1 MSLYPFLY
9 SPLRLGPVRVRNRV
23 VFSAHLTNF
32 AEDNRPGDRL
42 IAYYRE
48 RARGGAGLIITEE
61 QSVHPSDFTYE
72 KLIHAYDPAVIP
84 HYRKLT
90 GAIKAEGA
98 AVFCQIN
105 HNGLQGFSFFNDEPL
120 WGPSSVADSLFREIP
135 QAVDAR
141 QIGEIVAG
149 YGRVAAHARA
159 GGFDGVELQASHSSI
174 LRQFLSPHTNR
185 RGDEWGGSLDGRM
198 RLAVRC
204 LEAVRE
210 AIGAGMA
217 LGIRLCTDELIDGGL
232 TLDQVVE
239 IAARL
244 DRLGIVDFVNTS
256 IGTTAR
262 LYLVEG
268 PMAVPAGYQSGHTAA
283 IREAVRVPVIGV
295 GRINDPLM
303 ADRLIREGVCDL
315 VGVVRAQ
322 IADPEWAAKGQQ
334 GQAAEIRKCIA
345 CNQYCIGLMG
355 LNSPLSCI
363 QNPANGSE
371 ATLGAESYGAAT
383 HATASH
389 GTANNRA
396 ARHNG
401 AANYGPAAQPK
412 KVIVIGAGPAG
423 MEAAI
428 VAAHHGHGVTL
439 WEREGRVGGMVN
451 WIVKTPQRLE
461 YGDLIRNKT
470 SELKR
475 YGVRLRLDREAS
487 AGTILAERP
496 DAVIVATG
504 QEETRPAH
512 IPGMDGAR
520 VKTPLLVLSEPRC
533 APGHVLILDEI
544 GSHQATSL
552 AEYLLDGG
560 CRVTLVTSAFQVG
573 QHLGVTLDLE
583 LWHTRIA
590 GRPVTLLPG
599 HIVLDVRGDP
609 LLLDIQSGRQQPLPG
624 VDWIVPVN
632 QGRSRA
638 GLFHALRGKLP
649 AVVRVGDAL
658 APKDVGEAILDGH
671 RAARQLCGLETLW
684 Q

>member
-1 MSLYPFLY
+1 MSLYSFLY
-9 SPLRLGPVRVRNRV
+9 SPIALGPVRVRNRV

-32 AEDNRPGDRL
+32 AQDNRPGERL

-61 QSVHPSDFTYE
+61 QSVHASDFAYE
-72 KLIHAYDPAVIP
+72 KLIHAYDPAVVP

-90 GAIKAEGA
+90 AALKAEGA

-105 HNGLQGFSFFNDEPL
+105 HNGAQGFSFFNDEPL
-120 WGPSSVADSLFREIP
+120 WGPSPVADSLFREMP
-135 QAVDAR
+135 QALDAR

-149 YGRVAAHARA
+149 YARVAAHARA
-159 GGFDGVELQASHSSI
+159 GGFDGMELQASHSSL
-174 LRQFLSPHTNR
+174 LRQFLSPHSNR
-185 RGDEWGGSLDGRM
+185 RNDEWGGSLEGRM
-198 RLAVRC
+198 RLAVQC
-204 LEAVRE
+204 VQAARE
-210 AIGAGMA
+210 AAGPSMA

-239 IAARL
+239 IARRL
-244 DRLGIVDFVNTS
+244 DRLGMLDYFNKS

-268 PMAVPAGYQSGHTAA
+268 PMSVPAGYQSGHTAA

-295 GRINDPLM
+295 GRVNDPML

-322 IADPEWAAKGQQ
+322 IADPEWAAKGRQD
-334 GQAAEIRKCIA
+334 QASDIRKCIA

-355 LNSPLSCI
+355 LNAPLSCI

-371 ATLGAESYGAAT
+371 TQLGESCYA
-383 HATASH
+383 
-389 GTANNRA
+389 
-396 ARHNG
+396 
-401 AANYGPAAQPK
+401 PAAHPK
-412 KVIVIGAGPAG
+412 KVHVVGGGPAG

-428 VAAHHGHGVTL
+428 VAAHLGHRVTL
-439 WEREGRVGGMVN
+439 WERERSLGGMVN
-451 WIVKTPQRLE
+451 WMVKAPQRLE
-461 YGDLIRNKT
+461 YGDLIRNKS

-475 YGVRLRLDREAS
+475 YGAVTRLGQEAS
-487 AGTILAERP
+487 AEQLLLDRP

-504 QEETRPAH
+504 QEERRPSH

-520 VKTPLLVLSEPRC
+520 VRTPLQVLSEPRFK
-533 APGHVLILDEI
+533 PGHVLILDDI
-544 GSHQATSL
+544 GFHQATSV

-560 CRVTLVTSAFQVG
+560 CRVSLVTSAFYVG

-583 LWHTRIA
+583 LWHMRIA
-590 GRPVTLLPG
+590 DRPLDLIEG

-609 LLLDIQSGRQQPLPG
+609 LLMDIHSGRERPLPG

-632 QGRSRA
+632 HGRSRD
-638 GLFHALRGKLP
+638 GLFHALRGKVP
-649 AVVRVGDAL
+649 QVVRVGDAL

-671 RAARQLCGLETLW
+671 RAARQLCGLELNW

>member
-1 MSLYPFLY
+1 MSMYPFLF
-9 SPLRLGPVRVRNRV
+9 SPIALGPIRVRNRV
-23 VFSAHLTNF
+23 VFSAHLANF
-32 AEDNRPGDRL
+32 AQDNRPGDRL
-42 IAYYRE
+42 ITYYRE
-48 RARGGAGLIITEE
+48 RARGGAGLIVTEE
-61 QSVHPSDFTYE
+61 QSVHASDYAYE

-90 GAIKAEGA
+90 AALKAEGA

-105 HNGLQGFSFFNDEPL
+105 HNGAQGFSFFNDEPL

-135 QAVDAR
+135 QALDGR
-141 QIGEIVAG
+141 QIRDIVAG

-159 GGFDGVELQASHSSI
+159 GGFDGMELQASHSSL

-185 RGDEWGGSLDGRM
+185 RNDEWGGSLEGRM
-198 RLAVRC
+198 RLAVQC
-204 LEAVRE
+204 VQAVRE
-210 AIGAGMA
+210 AAGPRMA

-239 IAARL
+239 IARRL
-244 DRLGIVDFVNTS
+244 DGLGMLDFFNTS

-268 PMAVPAGYQSGHTAA
+268 PMSVPAGYQSGHTAA

-295 GRINDPLM
+295 GRINDPML

-322 IADPEWAAKGQQ
+322 IADPEWAAKGRQD
-334 GQAAEIRKCIA
+334 QASDIRKCIA

-371 ATLGAESYGAAT
+371 AQLGEASYL
-383 HATASH
+383 
-389 GTANNRA
+389 
-396 ARHNG
+396 
-401 AANYGPAAQPK
+401 PAAHPK
-412 KVIVIGAGPAG
+412 KVLVVGGGPAG

-428 VAAHHGHGVTL
+428 VAAHHGHRVTL
-439 WEREGRVGGMVN
+439 WERERSLGGMVN
-451 WIVKTPQRLE
+451 WMVKAPQRSE

-475 YGVRLRLDREAS
+475 YGVVTRLAEEAN
-487 AGTILAERP
+487 AEKLLAERP

-504 QEETRPAH
+504 QEETRPSH
-512 IPGMDGAR
+512 IPGMEGPR
-520 VKTPLLVLSEPRC
+520 VRTPLQVLSGPRFK
-533 APGHVLILDEI
+533 PGHVLILDDI
-544 GSHQATSL
+544 GFHQATSL

-560 CRVTLVTSAFQVG
+560 CRVSLVTSAFYVG

-583 LWHTRIA
+583 LWHMRIA
-590 GRPVTLLPG
+590 DRPVDLIEG

-609 LLLDIQSGRQQPLPG
+609 LLMDIHSGRHSPLPG

-632 QGRSRA
+632 HGRSRD
-638 GLFHALRGKLP
+638 GLFHALRGKVP
-649 AVVRVGDAL
+649 AVFRAGDAL

-671 RAARQLCGLETLW
+671 RAARLLCGLELNW